1 MDHYA
6 GPPCHGSAGYRHSM
20 LNTPPVKVI
29 IDTDPGVDD
38 ALAILLALASP
49 ELDVVGIT
57 TVCGNVPVGQG
68 TKNLFRLLNQVN
80 TPSGLLVGQGA
91 ARPLEEELITA
102 MRVHGSDGLGE
113 LDAVLTPGGMPRY
126 PAVRLPPM
134 LPTAQDV
141 WSECIRR
148 YSDEVTLITL
158 GPLTNVAVGL
168 KVNPLTVQK
177 FRAVVAMGGAI
188 GVPGN
193 VSPVAEFNMY
203 VDPHAAHR
211 VFRASLPL
219 TLVPLDVTTRVGVTR
234 AGLGAWVDASPDPIG
249 RLVADMTSK
258 AFDFAE
264 EVEGH
269 GLLYF
274 HDPVAILSVVDASLM
289 RTEALHVD
297 IEMVG
302 RVSRGATVADRRSR
316 KPEEKADPNM
326 QVAVGIEADRAL
338 QVIRSR
344 LCPWSS

>member
-1 MDHYA
+1 
-6 GPPCHGSAGYRHSM
+6 M
-20 LNTPPVKVI
+20 LNTPPLKVI

-68 TKNLFRLLNQVN
+68 TKNLFRVLNQVKP
-80 TPSGLLVGQGA
+80 PSGLLVGQGA
-91 ARPLEEELITA
+91 ARPLEEDLMTA
-102 MRVHGSDGLGE
+102 MQVHGQDGLGE
-113 LDAVLTPGGMPRY
+113 LDDIVTPGGMPRY
-126 PAVRLPPM
+126 PSVRLPQT

-141 WSECIRR
+141 WSECVRR
-148 YSDEVTLITL
+148 YPGEVTLITL

-193 VSPVAEFNMY
+193 ISPVAEFNMY

-211 VFRASLPL
+211 AFHASLPL
-219 TLVPLDVTTRVGVTR
+219 TLVPLDVTTRVGLTR
-234 AGLGAWVDASPDPIG
+234 PGLAAWVAGSAHPVG
-249 RLVADMTSK
+249 RLVADMTCK

-264 EVEGH
+264 GVEGH

-274 HDPVAILSVVDASLM
+274 HDPVAILAAVDASLM

-297 IEMVG
+297 IEMIG
-302 RVSRGATVADRRSR
+302 RVSRGTTVADRRPR
-316 KPEEKADPNM
+316 KPEEKAAPNM
-326 QVAVGIEADRAL
+326 QVAVDIDVDRAL
-338 QVIRSR
+338 HLLRTR

>member
-1 MDHYA
+1 MLKN
-6 GPPCHGSAGYRHSM
+6 PP
-20 LNTPPVKVI
+20 LKVI

-68 TKNLFRLLNQVN
+68 TKNLFRLLNQLS
-80 TPSGLLVGQGA
+80 PPAGLLVGQGA
-91 ARPLEEELITA
+91 ARPLEEDLITA
-102 MRVHGSDGLGE
+102 LQVHGSDGLGE
-113 LDAVLTPGGMPRY
+113 LDGALTPGGVPRY
-126 PAVRLPPM
+126 PAVRLPQM

-141 WSECIRR
+141 WNECIRR
-148 YSDEVTLITL
+148 YPDEVTLITL
-158 GPLTNVAVGL
+158 GPLTNVAVAL
-168 KVNPLTVQK
+168 KVNPLTVRK

-193 VSPVAEFNMY
+193 ISPVAEFNMY

-211 VFRASLPL
+211 VFHASLPV

-234 AGLGAWVDASPDPIG
+234 AGLEAWVAGSPHPLG
-249 RLVADMTSK
+249 RLLTDMTSK

-264 EVEGH
+264 QVEGH
-269 GLLYF
+269 GFLYF
-274 HDPVAILSVVDASLM
+274 HDPVAILSAIDASLM
-289 RTEALHVD
+289 KTEPLHVD

-316 KPEEKADPNM
+316 KPEERATPNM
-326 QVAVGIEADRAL
+326 HVAVDIDADRAVHL
-338 QVIRSR
+338 LRTR